1 MKHQLKGELMED
13 IEKRISEQVAE
24 QADVIKALKD
34 IYRKNIDE
42 LAGVA
47 ISGTPF
53 LSLELYRRKDVHTDL
68 VYVLKKGNF
77 VAGGGSV
84 EIVAKHREIYDGSN
98 PGSVHCSTIARE
110 PLEFLLER
118 LPVNVLEQVYA
129 NLRNYVCPTKS
140 APGAKKEV
148 FFGKY

>member
-24 QADVIKALKD
+24 QADVTKALKD

-53 LSLELYRRKDVHTDL
+53 LSLELYRRKDAHTDL
-68 VYVLKKGNF
+68 VYVLKRGNF
-77 VAGGGSV
+77 VTGGGRV
-84 EIVAKHREIYDGSN
+84 EIIAMHRGIY
-98 PGSVHCSTIARE
+98 PGSLPGGVHSSIIAGE
-110 PLEFLLER
+110 PLESLLER
-118 LPVNVLEQVYA
+118 LPVDVLERVYV
-129 NLRNYVCPTKS
+129 NLRNYVCPTKP
-140 APGAKKEV
+140 AKEV